1 MRERNIMSLRHL
13 NLYMNVGGLQGR
25 MMWTRPVQG
34 RDDTYEVSLEFE
46 HPQGAGYQTWFV
58 DKSGRI
64 ISCSMYLSPETE
76 AIRLAE
82 DIHNAGMSINRFLEL
97 TSGRDDKVP
106 NMRHDEEEGEE
117 KDALLLSG
125 V

>member
-1 MRERNIMSLRHL
+1 
-13 NLYMNVGGLQGR
+13 MNVGGLQGR

-46 HPQGAGYQTWFV
+46 HTQGAGYQTWFV

-97 TSGRDDKVP
+97 ASGRDDKVP